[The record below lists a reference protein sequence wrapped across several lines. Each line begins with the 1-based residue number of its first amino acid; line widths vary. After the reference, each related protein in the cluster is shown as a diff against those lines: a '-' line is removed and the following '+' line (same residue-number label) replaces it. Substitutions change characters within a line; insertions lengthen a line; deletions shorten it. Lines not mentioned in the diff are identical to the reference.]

1 MADGLAARHPISLER
16 PRSSSPSKAA
26 RKNGQGGEGGDV
38 QTRSKAKFLFVL
50 PGIIWVLAFT
60 IYPLIRSLFLSFTN
74 TRMGKTGSFVGLQN
88 YIRALGDYR
97 FLNSVW
103 VTIFFV
109 VCSVVFTVGL
119 GLGLALIFNRPI
131 RGQRVFR
138 SLFTMP
144 MFTAPI
150 ALGYLGLTIFHE
162 DVGAVNTILRALGVA
177 NLPHWGSVVWTAR
190 FAIVLVD
197 VWQWTPFCFLVL
209 LAGLSAL
216 PDEIYEAAVLDTSSW
231 WDTFRFI
238 TLPLLTPVLFTVT
251 MLRMVEAFKMLDIP
265 FSMTNGG
272 PGSST
277 QTMSF
282 YIYLTGL
289 RNFNQGY
296 ASAMAYFL
304 LIAMMIIAMIFFRR
318 MRQNFE

>member
-1 MADGLAARHPISLER
+1 MVGGFASRHPFTIKLPWVSAPSSAARR
-16 PRSSSPSKAA
+16 PSQRDA
-26 RKNGQGGEGGDV
+26 GGDV
-38 QTRSKAKFLFVL
+38 QARSKVKFFFVL
-50 PGIIWVLAFT
+50 PGILWVLAFT
-60 IYPLIRSLFLSFTN
+60 IYPLIRSLTLSFTN
-74 TRMGKTGSFVGLQN
+74 ARMGKPGEFVGLQN
-88 YIRALGDYR
+88 YIRAFSDYR
-97 FLNSVW
+97 FINSAW
-103 VTIFFV
+103 ITLFFV
-109 VCSVVFTVGL
+109 ACSVLFTVGL
-119 GLGLALIFNRPI
+119 GLGLALLFNRRI

-138 SLFTMP
+138 SLFTLP

-216 PDEIYEAAVLDTSSW
+216 PEEIYEAAVLDTSSW

-238 TLPLLTPVLFTVT
+238 TLPLLAPVLFTVT

-272 PGSST
+272 PGAAT
-277 QTMSF
+277 QTISF
-282 YIYLTGL
+282 YVYLTGL

-296 ASAMAYFL
+296 ASAMAYIL
-304 LIAMMIIAMIFFRR
+304 LIAMMVIATIFFRR

>member
-1 MADGLAARHPISLER
+1 
-16 PRSSSPSKAA
+16 
-26 RKNGQGGEGGDV
+26 V
-38 QTRSKAKFLFVL
+38 QAKSRAKFLFVL
-50 PGIIWVLAFT
+50 PGILWVLAFT

-74 TRMGKTGSFVGLQN
+74 TRMGKTGEFVGLHN

-103 VTIFFV
+103 VTVFFV

-177 NLPHWGSVVWTAR
+177 NLPAWGSDVWTAR
-190 FAIVLVD
+190 MAIVIVD

-216 PDEIYEAAVLDTSSW
+216 PEEIYEAAVLDTSSG

>member
-1 MADGLAARHPISLER
+1 VQARR
-16 PRSSSPSKAA
+16 
-26 RKNGQGGEGGDV
+26 NV
-38 QTRSKAKFLFVL
+38 KFLFVL
-50 PGIIWVLAFT
+50 PGVLWVLAFT

-74 TRMGKTGSFVGLQN
+74 TRMGRTGEFVGLQN
-88 YIRALGDYR
+88 YIRALTDYR
-97 FLNSVW
+97 FQNSAFITV
-103 VTIFFV
+103 FFV
-109 VCSVVFTVGL
+109 VCSVVLTVGL
-119 GLGLALIFNRPI
+119 GLGLALLFNRPI
-131 RGQRVFR
+131 RGQRTFR
-138 SLFTMP
+138 SLFTLP

-162 DVGAVNTILRALGVA
+162 DVGAINTILRAVGVQ
-177 NLPHWGSVVWTAR
+177 NLPRWGSDVWTAR

-209 LAGLSAL
+209 LAGLSTL
-216 PDEIYEAAVLDTSSW
+216 PEEIYEAAVLDTNSG

-238 TLPLLTPVLFTVT
+238 TLPLMAPVLFTVT
-251 MLRMVEAFKMLDIP
+251 MLRMVESFKMLDIP

-272 PGSST
+272 PGAST
-277 QTMSF
+277 QTLSF

-296 ASAMAYFL
+296 ASAMAYLL
-304 LIAMMIIAMIFFRR
+304 LIAMMVIATIFFRR